1 MWMTCSNN
9 VLDKVGY
16 VHHQVYRRIQTPDED
31 VWISK
36 ESSTELKKNRKI
48 SAETSERMGS
58 AVLILCSFVDEMDIY
73 LLFPHT
79 GVDVAPCQ
87 VFCAPAL
94 IGLVNKL

>member
-1 MWMTCSNN
+1 VAEYGHSFR
-9 VLDKVGY
+9 LIQQKVQE
-16 VHHQVYRRIQTPDED
+16 VALTQ

-79 GVDVAPCQ
+79 GVNITPCQ
-87 VFCAPAL
+87 FFCAPAL
-94 IGLVNKL
+94 IGLVNNL